1 MPPKKKTRAQSGGID
16 PDINFPPLPQFSY
29 PTKLPTVGDVIGL
42 LCHFTH
48 SGAGAGHSHQWAT
61 REVAKQIYMKW
72 YHDTVY
78 CQSLRTVERR
88 VSDMWTEFRE
98 GRKRYKEGRTE
109 GKPLDNLRRLVEDK
123 NKLFDVGATTAA
135 QAARCKEDWGVPM
148 SDAEYRYYADQ
159 QTDRKMETDR
169 VHLLRNAVHLLT
181 KGWLV

>member
-16 PDINFPPLPQFSY
+16 PDINFPALHQFSY
-29 PTKLPTVGDVIGL
+29 PSKLPTVADVIGL

-48 SGAGAGHSHQWAT
+48 SGGSGHNHQWAT
-61 REVAKQIYMKW
+61 REVAKQVYVKW
-72 YHDTVY
+72 YHDTVF
-78 CQSLRTVERR
+78 CLPLSTVERR

-109 GKPLDNLRRLVEDK
+109 GPALDKLRRLVEDK
-123 NKLFDVGATTAA
+123 GKLFDVGATTAA
-135 QAARCKEDWGVPM
+135 QAASCKQDWGVPM